1 MYKDKIT
8 LTMQDILEKEF
19 KIDARGYRLQEVDK
33 FLDIIIKDYNE
44 YNNIIRNLEKEKRA
58 LALENQNLKNEARNL
73 RSSIEAARIGEKE
86 ITNVEAEIDKMHK
99 RYRDLHIK
107 RLHEGTCNAYAGAIF
122 LDLLSNLERIG
133 DHSTNIAEIVVE
145 NNN

>member
-1 MYKDKIT
+1 MYNDRIT

-33 FLDIIIKDYNE
+33 FLDVIIKDYNE
-44 YNNIIRNLEKEKRA
+44 YNKIIRNLEKEKRA

-86 ITNVEAEIDKMHK
+86 ITNV
-99 RYRDLHIK
+99 
-107 RLHEGTCNAYAGAIF
+107 
-122 LDLLSNLERIG
+122 DLLRRISQLEKIILG
-133 DHSTNIAEIVVE
+133 KSEQ
-145 NNN
+145 

>member
-1 MYKDKIT
+1 MNDRIT

-19 KIDARGYRLQEVDK
+19 KIDARGYRPQVLDK

-58 LALENQNLKNEARNL
+58 LTIENQNLKNEARNL

-86 ITNVEAEIDKMHK
+86 ITNV
-99 RYRDLHIK
+99 
-107 RLHEGTCNAYAGAIF
+107 
-122 LDLLSNLERIG
+122 DLLRRISQLEKIILG
-133 DHSTNIAEIVVE
+133 KSEQ
-145 NNN
+145 

>member
-1 MYKDKIT
+1 MNDRIT

-19 KIDARGYRLQEVDK
+19 KIDARGYRPQEVDK

-44 YNNIIRNLEKEKRA
+44 YNNIIINLEKEKRA

-86 ITNVEAEIDKMHK
+86 ITNV
-99 RYRDLHIK
+99 
-107 RLHEGTCNAYAGAIF
+107 
-122 LDLLSNLERIG
+122 DLLRRISQLEKIILG
-133 DHSTNIAEIVVE
+133 KSEQ
-145 NNN
+145 